1 MNFNVEEESVGTRV
15 ILYGRSS
22 LGSPPVADQMEFLQ
36 AWARERGYTVAVEFS
51 DDQTSGSRYDREGL
65 NALLEWLA
73 RNRQENTNKVDWVV
87 TKRLDRLGRDTKKT
101 LELIERLKKEYG
113 VEYVSATE
121 SMFDTREKYGELFIT
136 LFTAFA
142 DYERKLF
149 REKSAEGLELARRRG
164 VRFGRPPTDLK
175 KDELMSLRKDN
186 WSFNKIASRYN
197 VSRRTISRRF
207 EKWGDPNLSEAEHNI
222 FLSKLA
228 LARRKNLKVN

>member
-1 MNFNVEEESVGTRV
+1 MNFEEGKRTRV

-22 LGSPPVADQMEFLQ
+22 LGSPPVADQMEFLRS
-36 AWARERGYTVAVEFS
+36 WANEHGYEVAVEFS

-73 RNRQENTNKVDWVV
+73 RTRQENTETVEWVV

-101 LELIERLKKEYG
+101 LELIERLKKGYG

-164 VRFGRPPTDLK
+164 VQLGRKPIELH
-175 KDELMSLRKDN
+175 KDELLSLRKDK
-186 WSFNKIASRYN
+186 WSNNKLAGRYN
-197 VSRRTISRRF
+197 VSRRTIARRF
-207 EKWGDPNLSEAEHNI
+207 KEWDSENNKKELIEK
-222 FLSKLA
+222 
-228 LARRKNLKVN
+228 

>member
-1 MNFNVEEESVGTRV
+1 MNSEEKEGTRV

-22 LGSPPVADQMEFLQ
+22 LGSPPVADQMEFLRS
-36 AWARERGYTVAVEFS
+36 WANEHGYAVAAEFS

-73 RNRQENTNKVDWVV
+73 RTRQENTERVDWVV

-101 LELIERLKKEYG
+101 LELIERLKNDYG

-121 SMFDTREKYGELFIT
+121 SMFDTREKYGGLFIT

-149 REKSAEGLELARRRG
+149 REKSAEGLALAKRRG
-164 VRFGRPPTDLK
+164 VQLGRPPVKLQ
-175 KDELMSLRKDN
+175 KDELLSLRKDN
-186 WSFNKIASRYN
+186 WSNNKLAKRYN
-197 VSRRTISRRF
+197 VSRRTIARRF
-207 EKWGDPNLSEAEHNI
+207 KEWENKEGEV
-222 FLSKLA
+222 K
-228 LARRKNLKVN
+228 